1 MNIQSNIRKSLFLL
15 FIAAICGCSFLSLN
29 VNTVSANNVNSYKKA
44 LRSGF
49 DKYDKDNVEY
59 YKATQRS
66 NGLFIKITPPDRQI
80 IDGGLG
86 YYTFEAIRAINKTNL
101 NPTVQTVTFKNE
113 DDKVTFNITDL
124 KNISFKEK
132 DVRSNAKQY
141 NDGEDNDNKY
151 SYYLQDVVYPKA
163 ISHTSCSKDN

>member
-1 MNIQSNIRKSLFLL
+1 MNARTHHTKKLFLL
-15 FIAAICGCSFLSLN
+15 FIATICGCSFLFLN

-49 DKYDKDNVEY
+49 YKYYKNNVEY
-59 YKATQRS
+59 YKVKQRS
-66 NGLFIKITPPDRQI
+66 NGLFVKTTPPDRQI

-86 YYTFEAIRAINKTNL
+86 YYTFEAVRAINKASL
-101 NPTVQTVTFKNE
+101 NPTIQTVTFKNE
-113 DDKVTFNITDL
+113 DEKVTFNITDL

-132 DVRSNAKQY
+132 DVKANARQHT
-141 NDGEDNDNKY
+141 DGEDNDNKY

-163 ISHTSCSKDN
+163 INHISYSKDN